1 MIRSMTGFARGQ
13 FESSSYLAEVEL
25 RSVNHRYQ
33 DVRVRVPSSL
43 AQLEAKI
50 RNEVSSR
57 VKRGKVDVSVRLK
70 PKEDSTY
77 QLELDRP
84 LIEDFVKVAREL
96 GQQLGVGGELTL
108 SDLVGFH
115 PGFSVKERDLS
126 GGDGAWKALEPA
138 LEQALDEYDR
148 MSRTEGQQLAAD
160 IDRRVG
166 SIAEHI
172 DAIEGLS
179 TSSKEKKRQEIL
191 DRIKELSGTGIEP
204 SALAIEV
211 ARLVERSDITE
222 ELTRF
227 RSHVTLWR
235 EAVRAEGPCGKKLDF
250 IIQEMN
256 REVNT
261 IGSKCQDAAITE
273 SVIAIK
279 SELERIREQV
289 QNIE

>member
-13 FESSSYLAEVEL
+13 FESASYLAEVEL

-43 AQLEAKI
+43 VQLEAKI

-96 GQQLGVGGELTL
+96 GQQLDVGGELTL

-126 GGDGAWKALEPA
+126 SGDGAWKALEPA

-160 IDRRVG
+160 IDRRVL

-179 TSSKEKKRQEIL
+179 TASKEKKRQEIL

>member
-1 MIRSMTGFARGQ
+1 MTGFARGQ
-13 FESSSYLAEVEL
+13 SENESYVAEVEL

-43 AQLEAKI
+43 AHLETKI

-57 VKRGKVDVSVRLK
+57 VNRGKVDVSVRLK
-70 PKEDSTY
+70 PKEESTH

-84 LIEDFVKVAREL
+84 LVEDFVKVARDL
-96 GQQLGVGGELTL
+96 GQEFGVGGELSI

-126 GGDGAWKALEPA
+126 RADGAWQALAQA
-138 LEQALDEYDR
+138 LEQALEEHDR
-148 MSRTEGQQLAAD
+148 MSRADGAELAVDLEERLGA
-160 IDRRVG
+160 IVG
-166 SIAEHI
+166 HM

-179 TSSKEKKRQEIL
+179 VSSKEKKRQEIL
-191 DRIKELSGTGIEP
+191 QRINELNGAGIEP
-204 SALAIEV
+204 SALAMEV
-211 ARLVERSDITE
+211 ARLVERSDIAE

-227 RSHVTLWR
+227 RSHLSLWR
-235 EAVRAEGPCGKKLDF
+235 EAVADEGPCGKKLDF
-250 IIQEMN
+250 ILQEMN

-273 SVIAIK
+273 RVIAIK
-279 SELERIREQV
+279 SDLERIREQV

>member
-13 FESSSYLAEVEL
+13 SESDSYLAEVEL

-43 AQLEAKI
+43 ACLESKI
-50 RNEVSSR
+50 RREVSSR
-57 VKRGKVDVSVRLK
+57 VKRGKVDISVRLK

-84 LIEDFVKVAREL
+84 LIEDFVKVARDL
-96 GQQLGVGGELTL
+96 GRELGVGGELAL

-126 GGDGAWKALEPA
+126 SGDGAWKALEPA
-138 LEQALDEYDR
+138 LQQALDEYDR
-148 MSRTEGQQLAAD
+148 MSRTEGQELASD
-160 IDRRVG
+160 IDGRVH
-166 SIAEHI
+166 IIVEHI
-172 DAIEGLS
+172 DAIERLS
-179 TSSKEKKRQEIL
+179 ASSKEKKRQEIL
-191 DRIKELSGTGIEP
+191 DRIKELNGTGIEP

-222 ELTRF
+222 EITRF
-227 RSHVTLWR
+227 RSHIALWR
-235 EAVRAEGPCGKKLDF
+235 ETVGAEGPCGKKLDF

-273 SVIAIK
+273 SVIATK

>member
-13 FESSSYLAEVEL
+13 SENDSYVAEIEL

-33 DVRVRVPSSL
+33 DVRVHVPGSL
-43 AQLEAKI
+43 AHLETKI

-57 VKRGKVDVSVRLK
+57 VKRGKVDVSVRLT
-70 PKEDSTY
+70 PKEDSTH

-84 LIEDFVKVAREL
+84 LIEDFVRVARNL
-96 GQQLGVGGELTL
+96 GQELGVGGELTL

-115 PGFSVKERDLS
+115 PGFNVKERDLS
-126 GGDGAWKALEPA
+126 GGEGAWNALEPA
-138 LEQALDEYDR
+138 LEKALDEYDR
-148 MSRTEGQQLAAD
+148 MSRTEGQELASD
-160 IDRRVG
+160 FDRRVQT
-166 SIAEHI
+166 IAEHI

-179 TSSKEKKRQEIL
+179 AASKEKRRQEIL
-191 DRIKELSGTGIEP
+191 DRIKELDGTGIEP

-235 EAVRAEGPCGKKLDF
+235 EAMGAERPCGKKLDF

-261 IGSKCQDAAITE
+261 IGSKCKDAVVTE
-273 SVIAIK
+273 KVIAIK

>member
-1 MIRSMTGFARGQ
+1 MTGFARGQ
-13 FESSSYLAEVEL
+13 SESDSYLAEVEL

-43 AQLEAKI
+43 GHLEAKI

-57 VKRGKVDVSVRLK
+57 VKRGKVDVTVRLT
-70 PKEDSTY
+70 PKQDSTQ

-84 LIEDFVKVAREL
+84 LLEDFVKVARDL
-96 GQQLGVGGELTL
+96 GRELGVGGELTL

-126 GGDGAWKALEPA
+126 GGEGAWNALEPA
-138 LEQALDEYDR
+138 LEKALDEYDR
-148 MSRTEGQQLAAD
+148 MSRTEGQELASDMDQRVQIIAD
-160 IDRRVG
+160 
-166 SIAEHI
+166 HI
-172 DAIEGLS
+172 EAIEGFS
-179 TSSKEKKRQEIL
+179 AASKEKKRQEIL
-191 DRIKELSGTGIEP
+191 ERIKELNGTGIEP

-222 ELTRF
+222 EITRF
-227 RSHVTLWR
+227 RSHIALWR
-235 EAVRAEGPCGKKLDF
+235 EAVGVEGPCGKKLDF

-273 SVIAIK
+273 SVIATK